1 MAKRVVS
8 CTDTILLATYPKY
21 RKEMT
26 IMNEPIYNLQH
37 QIQEALSEINEM
49 RGARIDAVD
58 NNGIVTLTGIV
69 PTVDARER
77 AEAIVRGLDGVT
89 SVINELN
96 VV

>member
-1 MAKRVVS
+1 
-8 CTDTILLATYPKY
+8 
-21 RKEMT
+21 
-26 IMNEPIYNLQH
+26 MNQPMYDFQH

-49 RGARIDAVD
+49 RGARIDVVD
-58 NNGIVTLTGIV
+58 SNGVVTLTGVV

-77 AEAIVRGLDGVT
+77 AEAIVRGMSGVT